1 MAQSNPA
8 NVIKFLHVIENLK
21 RTKRTGWLDNGI
33 KQAES
38 ISDHMHRMGIMAML
52 VSDPSIN
59 REKCIKMAIVHD
71 LAEAVVGD
79 ITPHAGVSKE
89 EKFTLEKNA
98 MNSFIKTLGDTEM
111 IKEIASLWH
120 EYEDA
125 KTSEALFVKD
135 LDKFEMIVQA
145 VEYEKSD
152 KKKLQ
157 GFFDST
163 KDKFQHP
170 VVKAWAEELYK
181 EREEILKTIE

>member
-8 NVIKFLHVIENLK
+8 NVIRFLHVIENLK
-21 RTKRTGWLDNGI
+21 RTKRTGWLDSGI
-33 KQAES
+33 KGAES

-52 VSDPSIN
+52 VNDPTIN
-59 REKCIKMAIVHD
+59 RDRCIKMAIVHD

-89 EKFTLEKNA
+89 EKFTREKNA
-98 MNSFIKTLGDTEM
+98 IDDFRTTLGDTDM
-111 IKEIASLWH
+111 ANEIAELWY
-120 EYEDA
+120 EYEEA

-145 VEYEKSD
+145 LEYEKSD
-152 KKKLQ
+152 KKRLQ

-163 KDKFQHP
+163 QGKFQHP
-170 VVKAWAEELYK
+170 IVKSWAEELYK
-181 EREEILKTIE
+181 ERVRVLEEME